1 MSSIPSYATHKPE
14 ASCRCSAYL
23 DWLQMLTGACLIIF
37 MLMHLFFVGSV
48 IVSPSFMD
56 GLSNVFES
64 TGMAQ
69 IGGPLIF
76 FLLLL
81 HFVLAA
87 RKIPFTSKQQ
97 ITMSGHA
104 RRMHHLDTWLWVI
117 QAVSGMVIL
126 VMGSIHLWTVLTDLP
141 ITAQKNAMRLQ
152 DSRGWI
158 GFYIVFIPMVWLHT
172 GIGFYRIMVKWGIV
186 SIDGRPGLRKKDALV
201 VAAAVVIGLA
211 TLVRFVFLS
220 TK

>member
-1 MSSIPSYATHKPE
+1 
-14 ASCRCSAYL
+14 
-23 DWLQMLTGACLIIF
+23 MLTGACLVLF
-37 MLMHLFFVGSV
+37 MLMHLCFVGSV
-48 IVSPSFMD
+48 IVSPSLMN
-56 GLSNVFES
+56 GLSKVFEA

-69 IGGPLIF
+69 LGGPIIF

-87 RKIPFTSKQQ
+87 RKIPFASKQQ
-97 ITMSGHA
+97 GIMVA
-104 RRMHHLDTWLWVI
+104 NAQRMRHLDTWLWVI

-152 DSRGWI
+152 EHWGWVC
-158 GFYIVFIPMVWLHT
+158 FYIIFIPMVWLHT

-201 VAAAVVIGLA
+201 VAAAMVIGLA